1 VSVHTQLRLT
11 ADLRELIA
19 PDVPGPESDALL
31 RSVRLIVFDFDGV
44 FTDNAVWVLEDG
56 RELVRCWRGDGL
68 GLAELRKLGIGLL
81 ILSTERNPVV
91 SARARKLQTECVQDC
106 SDKLTALREILQARA
121 LAPSAVAYV
130 GNDINDA
137 DCLRFVGVPVVV
149 ADAHED
155 ILPLARF
162 RTCRAGGQGAV
173 REVADWFRAAHSR
186 SQ

>member
-1 VSVHTQLRLT
+1 
-11 ADLRELIA
+11 
-19 PDVPGPESDALL
+19 
-31 RSVRLIVFDFDGV
+31 VRLIVFDFDGV

-68 GLAELRKLGIGLL
+68 GLAELRRLDIHLL

-91 SARARKLQTECVQDC
+91 SERAKKLQTECVQDC
-106 SDKLTALREILQARA
+106 ADKLATLQEILQRHA
-121 LAPSAVAYV
+121 LSPAAVAYV

-137 DCLRFVGVPVVV
+137 SCLQFVGVPVVV

-155 ILPLARF
+155 VLPLARF
-162 RTCRAGGQGAV
+162 RTRRTGGHGAV
-173 REVADWFRAAHSR
+173 REVADWFRAAYSR